1 MSRVVIVALITLII
15 IAFDY
20 KRNKDLKKSAIATI
34 IAIYIASVGF
44 SGYTLTRVIPP
55 LFFTHI
61 LATIL
66 AYFSLLYYI
75 FKKRLYWQITI
86 LPLITIAIYV
96 GLNFL
101 EGSRYEN

>member
-1 MSRVVIVALITLII
+1 MTRVVLIALITLAI
-15 IAFDY
+15 IAYDY
-20 KRNKDLKKSAIATI
+20 KKNRDLQKSAIATL
-34 IAIYIASVGF
+34 IAIYLASVGF
-44 SGYTLTRVIPP
+44 AGFTLARAIPP

-75 FKKRLYWQITI
+75 FKNKLYWQITI

-101 EGSRYEN
+101 EGSRYEK

>member
-1 MSRVVIVALITLII
+1 MTRVVIVALITLAI
-15 IAFDY
+15 IAYDY

-44 SGYTLTRVIPP
+44 AGFTLARAIPP

-75 FKKRLYWQITI
+75 FKNKLYWQITI
-86 LPLITIAIYV
+86 LPLITIAICI

-101 EGSRYEN
+101 EGSRYEK